1 MCKENYRMSFCWIG
15 LDFIRFCFGF
25 LDSLSKRFFFC
36 QIYKHAKTLYC
47 FLFSETSHRW
57 VSPVETSR
65 ILLWPLLKNRRLYS
79 LSLILSSHIII
90 SGSYKNKITGSITVF
105 STVWRGLRKSI
116 GVGEMERHLR
126 PAPLSDSNQQKNCIP
141 QPAIHC
147 YRVSFPFLLY
157 LFFDFF
163 YYKFL
168 KEKTKILR

>member
-79 LSLILSSHIII
+79 LSLMLSSQINI
-90 SGSYKNKITGSITVF
+90 SGSYKNKTASSVIVF
-105 STVWRGLRKSI
+105 STVWRGLQKSV
-116 GVGEMERHLR
+116 GVGEMEWHLR
-126 PAPLSDSNQQKNCIP
+126 PALLSDSNHQKICIP
-141 QPAIHC
+141 QPVLHC
-147 YRVSFPFLLY
+147 YRVSFLFLLY
-157 LFFDFF
+157 LFFLFF
-163 YYKFL
+163 L
-168 KEKTKILR
+168 L